1 MWARRQAAS
10 RGGRPGYSHRTP
22 RALAGRAGGWGWR
35 RSRRVSPPAPGVRQL
50 GRAGRSRGA
59 GPAVA
64 MRTAASLV
72 EVDWESM
79 PAPAARA
86 AVLLPQERSEA
97 HRPPCSTRRETSR
110 ACHPSA
116 PAERARTIIGHT
128 PRAREGVS
136 KQGGTHRPPAAGFT
150 LFDYLDL
157 RAGRKGE
164 VPLGVLRASGGPR
177 VLRDGQLLGLVLHHL
192 GGHGDNAW
200 LVITPGVITP
210 GLTYRRRDWRG
221 HGVARRKQ
229 VAPPNAARGGS
240 ERRDTCVNAYAC
252 HLASQQ
258 PYPER
263 ARTACC
269 WSQG

>member
-1 MWARRQAAS
+1 
-10 RGGRPGYSHRTP
+10 
-22 RALAGRAGGWGWR
+22 
-35 RSRRVSPPAPGVRQL
+35 
-50 GRAGRSRGA
+50 
-59 GPAVA
+59 
-64 MRTAASLV
+64 
-72 EVDWESM
+72 M
-79 PAPAARA
+79 PAPAAQA

-97 HRPPCSTRRETSR
+97 HRPPCNTRRETSR

-116 PAERARTIIGHT
+116 PADQAGTSSGHT
-128 PRAREGVS
+128 PRAREGVG

-210 GLTYRRRDWRG
+210 GLTYRRRDWRRPRRRAPQTSCAAKRRERGERTTG
-221 HGVARRKQ
+221 HMRGTSTLTLTTSRPNSRIRNELALRAAGLKDDAQCAQIVKVTLAVVVIDPMEHGGGDAAHLRRA
-229 VAPPNAARGGS
+229 VPNDTALPPTLPPN
-240 ERRDTCVNAYAC
+240 
-252 HLASQQ
+252 QQ
-258 PYPER
+258 PRPDWELCGGLHR
-263 ARTACC
+263 ED
-269 WSQG
+269 

>member
-10 RGGRPGYSHRTP
+10 PGGRPGCSHRT
-22 RALAGRAGGWGWR
+22 RRVLAGRAGGWGWR
-35 RSRRVSPPAPGVRQL
+35 RSRRVSPPAPGVHRL
-50 GRAGRSRGA
+50 ERAGRSRGA
-59 GPAVA
+59 GPAA
-64 MRTAASLV
+64 TMRPAASLV

-116 PAERARTIIGHT
+116 PAERASTIIGHT

-150 LFDYLDL
+150 LFDYLYL

-177 VLRDGQLLGLVLHHL
+177 VLRDCQLLGLVLHHL
-192 GGHGDNAW
+192 GRHP
-200 LVITPGVITP
+200 L
-210 GLTYRRRDWRG
+210 
-221 HGVARRKQ
+221 
-229 VAPPNAARGGS
+229 
-240 ERRDTCVNAYAC
+240 
-252 HLASQQ
+252 
-258 PYPER
+258 
-263 ARTACC
+263 
-269 WSQG
+269 